1 MFGLDYGCGWCK
13 EFPGTEEDNNKRT
26 QVSGDLS
33 KQRPAP
39 AHHCT
44 ATTHSFYTAQY
55 DIYHRHCYCNG
66 NCKGRLMIILKV
78 GVCDKLVM

>member
-13 EFPGTEEDNNKRT
+13 QFPGTEEDNNKRT

-39 AHHCT
+39 AHRNT
-44 ATTHSFYTAQY
+44 ATTHSFYSAQY
-55 DIYHRHCYCNG
+55 HITTDIVIV
-66 NCKGRLMIILKV
+66 MEIIKDNPSFKV
-78 GVCDKLVM
+78 INPMNNII

>member
-33 KQRPAP
+33 KQRPTAAP
-39 AHHCT
+39 PPHIVST
-44 ATTHSFYTAQY
+44 LLNMTSTT
-55 DIYHRHCYCNG
+55 DIV
-66 NCKGRLMIILKV
+66 I
-78 GVCDKLVM
+78 VMEIVKED